1 MNASLQRSDVSKEF
15 HSYLYMGIDVRKMLL
30 KFGRNAMCL
39 FKLLLA
45 GGKIILYTSCGY
57 EAVCNEVLALCSLI
71 PGGLTHFSE
80 PLLKAAHFRAPVP
93 DRHDIESAETSF
105 FFPHSGRD
113 DDLDW
118 GKLGLP
124 LLPFSNSDV
133 VQRHWS
139 KLSGWCFLCC
149 RVCLCSTYSKEN
161 REKISQ
167 KNAVPSVCFFACF
180 G

>member
-1 MNASLQRSDVSKEF
+1 
-15 HSYLYMGIDVRKMLL
+15 MLL
-30 KFGRNAMCL
+30 FSARMCQRNSTLICTWESTY
-39 FKLLLA
+39 
-45 GGKIILYTSCGY
+45 GKCCSSLVGTRCACSSCCWLEERSYCIQVVGMRR
-57 EAVCNEVLALCSLI
+57 LCSLI

-167 KNAVPSVCFFACF
+167 KNVVPSVCFFACF